1 MTRPLLVGSYLQVT
15 RDGLSA
21 NEKEEKMHGVII
33 IVHCSIVIVVNQ
45 RNHVMHYFDPFSSF
59 SR

>member
-21 NEKEEKMHGVII
+21 NEKEEKNAWSDNN
-33 IVHCSIVIVVNQ
+33 CSLFN
-45 RNHVMHYFDPFSSF
+45 RDSC
-59 SR
+59 